1 MTITDRFEL
10 FTTTITQIY
19 KSLQKIKSH
28 EMTEL
33 QLKGTH
39 VMCLFELYR
48 HPDGLT
54 ITELSTLCEEDK
66 AATSRTVSEL
76 TERELVNSDSEKRY
90 RAPIVLTAQGKEITE
105 QINEMAANAA
115 IAGSADMTHE
125 ERMTFYHTL
134 TDISDNLKNYIEKL
148 NDKEE
153 TP

>member
-28 EMTEL
+28 EMTEF

-39 VMCLFELYR
+39 VMCLYELHK

-54 ITELSTLCEEDK
+54 VTELSTLCEEDK
-66 AATSRTVSEL
+66 AAISRTVSEL
-76 TERELVNSDSEKRY
+76 LERGFVSNDSEKKY
-90 RAPIVLTAQGKEITE
+90 RAPIVLTEEGRTITT
-105 QINEMAANAA
+105 QINELAASAA
-115 IAGSADMTHE
+115 IAGSANMSHE

-134 TDISDNLKNYIEKL
+134 TDISDNLKNYLEKL
-148 NDKEE
+148 NEKEDIS
-153 TP
+153 